1 MAYTFLKEP
10 AFTQRFLSFF
20 FFQLSF
26 PNLVPRISHLPA
38 LCALQE
44 DGRPWNDVAPLLLF
58 CFNIRR
64 EKQAWSAPNQ
74 NCALVIVAF
83 FLNIFRHVINL

>member
-44 DGRPWNDVAPLLLF
+44 DGRPWNDVALLLLF

-64 EKQAWSAPNQ
+64 EKAM
-74 NCALVIVAF
+74 IVAF
-83 FLNIFRHVINL
+83 SLNIFRHVINL